1 MASNFYLHIS
11 AVSKA
16 TVQPPVA
23 LHYGPFTSVEEAQAK
38 HRELTHEPG
47 YEYTVRINQEPTSN

>member
-38 HRELTHEPG
+38 HR
-47 YEYTVRINQEPTSN
+47 N